1 MEVNYSKAYL
11 KKRIADNKLNLFA
24 GSDNRL
30 FELNDTNI
38 TYYVPFKNYYKESD
52 NCYRN
57 WGKRFSLTPKSLK
70 LIHNTES
77 KTNKRNLGCDIH
89 LINCGHGDSIL
100 VENNGEYAMI
110 DFGGRDSYKQ
120 NEGNSLQ
127 ENNFAVDKNKDSCIV
142 KYCKEHVKGNVIKAA
157 IITHLHED
165 HIFDIDKF
173 SQNFEIE
180 NLFMLKTFHGE
191 KYRGK
196 NTYKLLDKAKA
207 DTINFFTIEDI
218 KQRRTNSFNVGFAK
232 FEIIG
237 PVEDIEDLNG
247 NSLVLL
253 MSYNNMKVLFTGDM
267 TKRAE
272 RNVIDHCKRNN
283 INLKD
288 VTILKVA
295 HHGSDTSSSSQFLE
309 ELGDNLTCMISCGC
323 EDKCKQVHELRKR
336 GVVYKTSEDGNVTIK
351 LLPKVKSYIVDT
363 QRQKSIKLPESL
375 LKDGRILGK
384 SRRESN
390 SRLRSVHQRTIKQE
404 AEENYAS

>member
-1 MEVNYSKAYL
+1 MEVNSQKAYL
-11 KKRIADNKLNLFA
+11 KKRVEPDKLNLFA
-24 GSDNRL
+24 GFDNRV

-38 TYYVPFKNYYKESD
+38 TYYVPFKNYYRESE
-52 NCYRN
+52 NCYKN

-70 LIHNTES
+70 VIHNTDV
-77 KTNKRNLGCDIH
+77 KTNKKNLGCNIH

-100 VENNGEYAMI
+100 VENNGEYALI

-120 NEGNSLQ
+120 NGEMQ
-127 ENNFAVDKNKDSCIV
+127 PPNNVFAVDKNNDSCIV
-142 KYCKEHVKGNVIKAA
+142 KYCKQHVKGNTIKAA
-157 IITHLHED
+157 IISHLHED

-191 KYRGK
+191 KFKGK
-196 NTYKLLDKAKA
+196 NTYKLLDKANA
-207 DTINFFTIEDI
+207 DTINFIDIEDI
-218 KQRRTNSFNVGFAK
+218 KERKANSFKIGHAK

-288 VTILKVA
+288 VSILKVA
-295 HHGSDTSSSSQFLE
+295 HHGSDTSSSSQFLK
-309 ELGDNLTCMISCGC
+309 ELGDNLTCVISCGC
-323 EDKCKQVHELRKR
+323 EDKCKQTEELRKK
-336 GVVYKTSEDGNVTIK
+336 GVVYKTSEDGDVTIK
-351 LLPKVKSYIVDT
+351 LLPKIRSYVVDT
-363 QRQKSIKLPESL
+363 QKQKSIKVPESV
-375 LKDGRILGK
+375 LKDSRVLGK

-390 SRLRSVHQRTIKQE
+390 PRLHYVPERTRQE
-404 AEENYAS
+404 VEENYAS